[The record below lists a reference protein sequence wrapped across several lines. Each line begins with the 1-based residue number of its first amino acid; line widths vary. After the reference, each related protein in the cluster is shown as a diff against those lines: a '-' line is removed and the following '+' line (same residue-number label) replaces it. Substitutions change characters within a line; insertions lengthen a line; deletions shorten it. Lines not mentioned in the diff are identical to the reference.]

1 MTKKLPILLIIPH
14 GGYSIPEELTDY
26 ESLTPAELFFESDGG
41 ANRIFNFNETVNSII
56 STEISRLF
64 VDMDRNYKDVY
75 PVTKDGVIK
84 KSTSM
89 NRPVFKKDFYPDEI
103 AISNII
109 KRYYYPFHQ
118 KIKQALEE
126 EPSLILECHTHMPV
140 GPANAPDRGMPRP
153 LVIAGYT
160 AENREELARTATADM
175 ALGLAS
181 LMGKA
186 LEREG
191 DTVTSSYSLDNKHNT
206 GYIINTYGRKQIPML
221 YISISRS
228 LFLTDRYFDIKGMR
242 IDMKR
247 LDRLN
252 NIVYGVIEKFFKKII

>member
-1 MTKKLPILLIIPH
+1 MTIKLPILLIIPH
-14 GGYSIPEELTDY
+14 GGYGIPEEFTGY
-26 ESLTPAELFFESDGG
+26 YSLTPSELFFESDGG
-41 ANRIFNFNETVNSII
+41 ADKIFNFREKVNSIVN
-56 STEISRLF
+56 TEISRLF

-89 NRPVFKKDFYPDEI
+89 NRPVFMGKYYPDEI
-103 AISNII
+103 AISNIL

-118 KIKQALEE
+118 NIKKAIEDR
-126 EPSLILECHTHMPV
+126 PSLIIECHTHMPV

-153 LVIAGYT
+153 LVITGYT
-160 AENREELARTATADM
+160 ADNREELARTATADM

-186 LEREG
+186 LEKEG

-206 GYIINTYGRKQIPML
+206 GFIMNTYGRNEIPML
-221 YISISRS
+221 YVSISRS

-242 IDMKR
+242 IDIKR

-252 NIVYGVIEKFFKKII
+252 NIVYGVIENFLKK

>member
-1 MTKKLPILLIIPH
+1 MSQKIPILIIIPH
-14 GGYSIPEELTDY
+14 GGYNIPEELTGYD
-26 ESLTPAELFFESDGG
+26 SLTPAELFFESDGG
-41 ANRIFNFNETVNSII
+41 ANRIFDFREKVDSVI
-56 STEISRLF
+56 STDISRLF

-84 KSTSM
+84 KTSSM
-89 NRPVFKKDFYPDEI
+89 NRPVFRENFYPDEI

-118 KIKQALEE
+118 NIKQALEE
-126 EPSLILECHTHMPV
+126 KPSIILECHTHMPV

-153 LVIAGYT
+153 LVITGYT
-160 AENREELARTATADM
+160 ADNREELARTATADM

-186 LEREG
+186 LEKEG
-191 DTVTSSYSLDNKHNT
+191 DTVTSAYSLDNKHNT
-206 GYIINTYGRKQIPML
+206 GYIINTYGKSAIPML

-228 LFLTDRYFDIKGMR
+228 LFLTDRYFDIEGMR
-242 IDMKR
+242 IDTNR
-247 LDRLN
+247 LGRLN
-252 NIVYGVIEKFFKKII
+252 SIVYGVVEKFFRKIR